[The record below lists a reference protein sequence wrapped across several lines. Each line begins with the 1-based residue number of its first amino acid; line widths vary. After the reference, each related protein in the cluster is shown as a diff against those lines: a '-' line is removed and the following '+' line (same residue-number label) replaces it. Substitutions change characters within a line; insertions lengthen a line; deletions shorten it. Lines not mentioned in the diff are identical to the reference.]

1 VAVRPYRE
9 LGKETV
15 YRYLARDLEF
25 GGIVR
30 RAEGKDGRGL
40 TDLAVAPLAL
50 GQLSYGTEV
59 REMTAAYACLAAEGT
74 FRKPLSYLLVT
85 DRNGNVLLEN
95 REEGKQVFSPETA
108 RLMTQMLTAVTERG
122 TAKKLRLSRDVDVAG
137 KTGTSG
143 SSMDKWF
150 VGYTPYLAAG
160 IWCGYPEGGRQIP
173 SLSRDQ
179 LDVWDGVMRRLHRD
193 VLRDTGRELR
203 SFSTEG
209 LVRKTVCRDSG
220 CLPGPHC
227 GEDPRGCREVT
238 LWFRRG
244 TEPKTHCHR
253 HVSVPYDFEVG
264 GVITDPEAG
273 EVPERVSLL
282 DIPWRDFP
290 IQVQVRDAEYVWRPL
305 AGKEAGKWWGVPFF
319 INTVPR
325 GRFVGITDRGG
336 GRQFNA
342 AAYDR
347 IPPSLRESESRRS
360 PEEESLLDGI
370 LTFAP

>member
-1 VAVRPYRE
+1 
-9 LGKETV
+9 
-15 YRYLARDLEF
+15 
-25 GGIVR
+25 
-30 RAEGKDGRGL
+30 
-40 TDLAVAPLAL
+40 
-50 GQLSYGTEV
+50 
-59 REMTAAYACLAAEGT
+59 MTAAYACLAAEGT
-74 FRKPLSYLLVT
+74 FRKPHSYLLVT

-108 RLMTQMLTAVTERG
+108 RLVTQMLTAVTERG
-122 TAKKLRLSRDVDVAG
+122 TAKKIRLSRDVDVAG

-160 IWCGYPEGGRQIP
+160 IWCGYPEGGREIP

-179 LDVWDGVMRRLHRD
+179 MDVWDSVMRLLHGN
-193 VLRDTGRELR
+193 VLRDTKRELR
-203 SFSTEG
+203 AFSTEG

-220 CLPGPHC
+220 CLPGAHC
-227 GEDPRGCREVT
+227 HEDPRGCREIT
-238 LWFRRG
+238 LWFRKG
-244 TEPKTHCHR
+244 TEPKSVCRR

-264 GVITDPEAG
+264 GVITDLEEG
-273 EVPERVSLL
+273 EKPRNVALL

-290 IQVQVRDAEYVWRPL
+290 IQVQVKDAEYVWRPL
-305 AGKEAGKWWGVPFF
+305 EGKEAGTWWGVPFF
-319 INTVPR
+319 IHTVPR
-325 GRFVGITDRGG
+325 GRFVGITDHGG

-347 IPPSLRESESRRS
+347 IPPSLRETEEESL
-360 PEEESLLDGI
+360 PEEETLLDGI